1 MHLNSPILVTAAKS
15 QKELAGEM
23 ERSLNDDQ
31 IHVGQKCQDMTEEKE
46 ETGGQRELHEE
57 TSFTE
62 SALKERKEG
71 CRNPFS
77 NVPFPSTK
85 NKELSKVVL
94 IRKCEQKDSFF
105 INIQSC
111 QDTKRKGLWMK
122 LAGFTWLG
130 DD

>member
-1 MHLNSPILVTAAKS
+1 MISVYASKLAHSAAKS
-15 QKELAGEM
+15 QKELAGQM
-23 ERSLNDDQ
+23 DGSPYDQ
-31 IHVGQKCQDMTEEKE
+31 ILVGQKCQDMTEEGKE
-46 ETGGQRELHEE
+46 ETGGQRELHKE

-94 IRKCEQKDSFF
+94 TRKCEQNYFLLTS
-105 INIQSC
+105 NLVRIQKEKAC
-111 QDTKRKGLWMK
+111 G
-122 LAGFTWLG
+122 
-130 DD
+130 

>member
-1 MHLNSPILVTAAKS
+1 MISMYAFKLTHPAAKS

-23 ERSLNDDQ
+23 EGSPYDQ
-31 IHVGQKCQDMTEEKE
+31 IHVGQKCQDMTEE
-46 ETGGQRELHEE
+46 TGGQRDLHEE

-62 SALKERKEG
+62 SALKERREG

-94 IRKCEQKDSFF
+94 TRNCEQKDLFLTS
-105 INIQSC
+105 NLVRIQ
-111 QDTKRKGLWMK
+111 KGK
-122 LAGFTWLG
+122 ACG
-130 DD
+130 

>member
-1 MHLNSPILVTAAKS
+1 MISVYASKLTHPAAKS

-23 ERSLNDDQ
+23 EGSPYDQ
-31 IHVGQKCQDMTEEKE
+31 IHVGQKCQDMTEAKE
-46 ETGGQRELHEE
+46 ETGDILKD
-57 TSFTE
+57 TSFIE

-94 IRKCEQKDSFF
+94 TRKCEQKDSFLTS
-105 INIQSC
+105 NLVRIQKEKAC
-111 QDTKRKGLWMK
+111 G
-122 LAGFTWLG
+122 
-130 DD
+130 